1 MLVKTLYNKGDA
13 VIELTTIGSID
24 RRERDEHSSVLRCL
38 LDAINTQ
45 SSVEQNSC
53 RVFSTVDKM
62 GKDVS
67 GVIIT
72 SNALKSA
79 PNSR

>member
-1 MLVKTLYNKGDA
+1 VLVKTLYNKGDA
-13 VIELTTIGSID
+13 ITGLTTIGSID
-24 RRERDEHSSVLRCL
+24 RCERDEDSSVLRCL

-53 RVFSTVDKM
+53 RVFSTVDEM

>member
-1 MLVKTLYNKGDA
+1 MLVKALYNRDDA
-13 VIELTTIGSID
+13 VTGLTTIDGID
-24 RRERDEHSSVLRCL
+24 RRERDEDSFVLRCL

-53 RVFSTVDKM
+53 RVFSTVDEM
-62 GKDVS
+62 RKDVS

-72 SNALKSA
+72 SNALKST

>member
-1 MLVKTLYNKGDA
+1 MLVKALHNKGDA
-13 VIELTTIGSID
+13 VTGLTTIDSID
-24 RRERDEHSSVLRCL
+24 RCERDEDSFVLRCL

-53 RVFSTVDKM
+53 RVFSTVDEM

-72 SNALKSA
+72 SNALKST